1 MRLGQRKCLLWQLAM
16 LLVLAL
22 AQASTA
28 HAGERIVWGV
38 IDFPPFQIV
47 GGPNRDTGSFDGL
60 LEELTRRM
68 PEYRHDILPM
78 SFARREQEFIEGS
91 QLCTPGV
98 FRTPER
104 EKQLTF
110 SRPSLIHL
118 DNRLVFLS
126 SKAKVLGGDEPVDL
140 EALFKNQRLLAGVF
154 SSRSFA
160 PNIDDAIKRHSGQQN
175 LIVRAIKTP
184 QMFEL
189 LLRGE
194 IDYTIMF
201 PHEAAYIA
209 RLYGMENAITVRKI
223 KGTPPY
229 CFTYTACAKGA
240 WGESIVAKVDMILE
254 QIQSDSKYQAYSERW
269 YVNRDKATIRAYFQK
284 MLRSN

>member
-1 MRLGQRKCLLWQLAM
+1 MRLGQRKYLLRQLVM
-16 LLVLAL
+16 LLVLVL
-22 AQASTA
+22 AQIGSAR
-28 HAGERIVWGV
+28 AGERLVWGV

-47 GGPNRDTGSFDGL
+47 GGPNQDTGSFDGL
-60 LEELTRRM
+60 LGELTRRM

-78 SFARREQEFIEGS
+78 SFARREQEFLDGS

-126 SKAKVLGGDEPVDL
+126 SKANILGGDEPADL
-140 EALFKNQRLLAGVF
+140 EALFKNQRLLAGVI

-160 PNIDDAIKRHSGQQN
+160 PNIDDTIKRHLGQPN
-175 LIVRAIKTP
+175 LIIRAIKTP

-209 RLYGMENAITVRKI
+209 RVYGMEHAITVRKI

-229 CFTYTACAKGA
+229 CFTYTACTKGA
-240 WGESIVAKVDMILE
+240 WGDSVVAKVDLILE
-254 QIQSDSKYQAYSERW
+254 QIQKDPKYQAYSERW
-269 YVNRDKATIRAYFQK
+269 YEKSDKATIRAYFQK
-284 MLRSN
+284 TLRSK

>member
-223 KGTPPY
+223 KGTSPY
-229 CFTYTACAKGA
+229 CFTYTACTKGA

-254 QIQSDSKYQAYSERW
+254 QIQSDPKYQAYSERW